1 MKKTIGQI
9 MGAGGLIGVLY
20 YGYRY
25 IENSNTLSIGDAD
38 FAVTTGDYVP
48 ILVSAVI
55 MLAGILI
62 SKSK

>member
-9 MGAGGLIGVLY
+9 MGAGGLIGVIY

-25 IENSNTLSIGDAD
+25 IEDSNSFSIGDAE

-48 ILVSAVI
+48 ILISAVV
-55 MLAGILI
+55 MLAGVLI
-62 SKSK
+62 ARSK